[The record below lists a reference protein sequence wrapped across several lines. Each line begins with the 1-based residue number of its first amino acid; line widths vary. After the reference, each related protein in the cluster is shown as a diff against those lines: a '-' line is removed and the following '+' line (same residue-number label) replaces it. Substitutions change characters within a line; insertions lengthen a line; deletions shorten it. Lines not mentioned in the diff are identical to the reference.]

1 MPPLEHHTD
10 KDIAA
15 DFRQDI
21 SEPALGQAAPA
32 QEPVDMTTPIPDFL
46 RATKTPPL
54 PSEGGPPLQAM
65 ARKSMPQQIRDWGLP
80 IPEAVLNKWD
90 EMTDGGNGG
99 KVPPPT
105 SLAPNPNS
113 PSTPPPFAT
122 QQAIDYAKSLYDK
135 FNLMQTRLRNAFDP
149 LRKMFRLAPTGS
161 NEDWTAVGQA
171 WTRKTEDQLPDNLK
185 PLYDYYSKTIAPQQQ
200 ALYED
205 VFKRNKKWGLLNLD
219 NPHEGLLTR
228 YLPRQLLSE
237 DVVPRSD
244 EAITG
249 QNILGLENPLRL
261 RDFHTAVEVDENGNV
276 RPGAQPRLIKD
287 NGDGEGTEWVAKTK
301 GEGAVPTTFKYEVGE
316 DDPGISK
323 VGTYFSTPDGRRF
336 MVDHADVGHIR
347 DAGIV
352 DPKTGQPLDYNE
364 NPVTASMASMESLI
378 RARDTMKLL
387 DDIKSDPKY
396 MITKKNPN
404 GNFTT
409 NEDIARARWG
419 GLYTTNLE
427 QFKGGPGRPLYMAQG
442 TSEALN
448 DFKGAKIWTPN
459 GLEQAATG
467 LIKSMYVPG
476 WPIHALNVAANWFI
490 GKPWYRT
497 EAWAGLLNDFPIA
510 FKDVMEYGPIQ
521 KEISDAGGRTQL
533 YGVLD
538 EKARQEIFQNVGQ
551 QMIKDSPFWQDFAK
565 KTGVNVPQLA
575 QNVWNWSRKELWRS
589 NDLLYTQQY
598 MTFRRMGLSPEAAVN
613 RTEQFIT
620 NYRVNNRVMGQR
632 WLARVYKTPALSL
645 FGGYHAGLW
654 NSWQS
659 VGEGLGQG
667 IKALQG
673 KDYDPEQLKQAMS
686 ATIAMGVLGMFVKP
700 FLFDPLAQAVTG
712 NPNAEFGPRGM
723 LTIPSQ
729 LSKIATGQQGYES
742 AVPNVFTPSLP
753 ISGMMGAIRNLDWTG
768 QPLVPRNNLTRPGNA
783 VRAGLQAVDAAGRVL
798 VPPYSSLASD
808 LAEKG
813 TNPLRVAGKMVTQN
827 LGIKNPSGAS
837 TNYMANI
844 QKNNARIQ
852 KEHRAGPLE
861 RVYNKLTGGV

>member
-1 MPPLEHHTD
+1 M
-10 KDIAA
+10 
-15 DFRQDI
+15 
-21 SEPALGQAAPA
+21 
-32 QEPVDMTTPIPDFL
+32 
-46 RATKTPPL
+46 
-54 PSEGGPPLQAM
+54 
-65 ARKSMPQQIRDWGLP
+65 
-80 IPEAVLNKWD
+80 
-90 EMTDGGNGG
+90 
-99 KVPPPT
+99 
-105 SLAPNPNS
+105 
-113 PSTPPPFAT
+113 
-122 QQAIDYAKSLYDK
+122 
-135 FNLMQTRLRNAFDP
+135 
-149 LRKMFRLAPTGS
+149 
-161 NEDWTAVGQA
+161 
-171 WTRKTEDQLPDNLK
+171 PDNLK